1 MTAMVIPIMKIR
13 KLQLNFRV
21 KLSNKKSTGY
31 RDVGSGSQQN
41 GHKRR
46 INSQLLLG

>member
-1 MTAMVIPIMKIR
+1 MAAMAIPIMKIR

-21 KLSNKKSTGY
+21 KLSYKKSIGY
-31 RDVGSGSQQN
+31 RGVGSGSQQI

-46 INSQLLLG
+46 LNSQLLLE